1 MSLQLLVLNV
11 ETTSCCLQD
20 AVVKAC
26 ALAIMSGSLL
36 AAGNAQAAMEV
47 ANLAAND
54 NRAGII
60 ASLALPV
67 LGWCVASCLDLL
79 TS

>member
-1 MSLQLLVLNV
+1 
-11 ETTSCCLQD
+11 
-20 AVVKAC
+20 
-26 ALAIMSGSLL
+26 
-36 AAGNAQAAMEV
+36 MEV